1 MKIISIYRVLTYLLA
16 PFALLLLLTSFPM
29 LIAVL
34 ANPTALLPFFMIA
47 CIIIYIYCSFKFLN
61 KGIKQQ
67 QLCKKTLK
75 DWIKVNAYV
84 CIAFVVLML
93 VQGSVIASNPSLI
106 SQQLFDDISKQNNGN
121 LPPQFSLGLMI
132 KMLKYVTYFMLF
144 YAVVLGAHIVLSF
157 RLLKSHQH
165 LFEGE

>member
-1 MKIISIYRVLTYLLA
+1 MHVISIYRVLSYLLA

-47 CIIIYIYCSFKFLN
+47 CIIIYIYCSFKFLT
-61 KGIKQQ
+61 KGIKNQQ
-67 QLCKKTLK
+67 PCKKTLK

-93 VQGSVIASNPSLI
+93 VQGSVIAANPSLI

-121 LPPQFSLGLMI
+121 LPAQFSVELMI

-144 YAVVLGAHIVLSF
+144 YAVVLAVHIVLSF

-165 LFEGE
+165 LFENE